1 MAKTAQ
7 RLYNKRGRIIA
18 LDTKYTGDE
27 PDWSD
32 ASEIDLAE
40 YNKRLD
46 RGLRFYAYYCDSK
59 IMKPWVVDWM
69 KSNGFTKEQVNIIKD
84 ANPSFVNG
92 TIGKLIRM
100 MNLGMPDKHKDSKN
114 GRNIGAWVKDEIMN
128 SLFEI
133 NRMQQD
139 PKYIFDEEAKE
150 DKPKVKPISP
160 LKRVENKINTDII
173 VPLDMLLDDI
183 INIKVDTP
191 PAKIPSMDIGRL
203 LRSNN
208 AAGNGIKY
216 VVEWINKH
224 LDEFNEAYNK
234 TDEYVAEGYSWL
246 RRPQLNRIIKNFE
259 KMLDDT
265 KVYSR
270 SKVKTRKPRVK
281 KPKAADKQ
289 IARLKFAP
297 SSDEYQLT
305 SIDPSNLP
313 FSQRAFFFNTKNR
326 QLSIYYASGHAGFE
340 IKGTTLQGF
349 DKERSI
355 ITTLRKPMEFLPLL
369 LSATPKKVDKLLETL
384 TTKPRKGNGRVNA
397 NMIILRT
404 LDIK

>member
-1 MAKTAQ
+1 MAKTSQ
-7 RLYNKRGRIIA
+7 RLFNKRGRIIA

-27 PDWSD
+27 PEWAD
-32 ASEIDLAE
+32 ASEIDLKE
-40 YNKRLD
+40 YNSRLD
-46 RGLRFYAYYCDSK
+46 RGLRFYGYYCDSK

-69 KSNGFTKEQVNIIKD
+69 KSNGFTKDQVNMIKA

-92 TIGKLIRM
+92 TIGKLVRM
-100 MNLGMPDKHKDSKN
+100 LSMGMPDKHKESKAK
-114 GRNIGAWVKDEIMN
+114 RSISDWVKAEIMN

-133 NRMQQD
+133 NRMQLD

-150 DKPKVKPISP
+150 DKPVIKQVSP
-160 LKRVENKINTDII
+160 LKRVENKINEDII
-173 VPLDMLLDDI
+173 VPLEMLLDDI
-183 INIKVDTP
+183 IGIKTDTP
-191 PAKIPSMDIGRL
+191 PAKIPNMDVGRL

-208 AAGNGIKY
+208 AAGNGVKY

-265 KVYSR
+265 KMYSR

-281 KPKAADKQ
+281 KPKAVDKQ
-289 IARLKFAP
+289 ITRLKYAQ

-305 SIDPSNLP
+305 SVDSTSLP
-313 FSQRAFFFNTKNR
+313 FSQRAYFFNTKNR
-326 QLSIYYASGHAGFE
+326 QLSIYYASGNAGFE

-355 ITTLRKPMEFLPLL
+355 ITTLRKPMEFLPIL
-369 LSATPKKVDKLLETL
+369 LSATPKKIDKVLETL
-384 TTKPRKGNGRVNA
+384 KTKPRKGNGRINA

-404 LDIK
+404 LDTK